1 MMKRLK
7 IGFTDCWQII
17 RIFIVLSFII
27 ILYMVFNTHGKLW
40 QWCLEWPYINQNM
53 IHYSGNDCENETD
66 ACQET
71 PCSLNR
77 TCIDLS
83 PKEEILL
90 GRGYNCSACP
100 LGYDEIDSSCTGRF
114 LTILPYKL
122 NFFAICYKIRFTR
135 TDRIVFWYYALG
147 NYIWSSI
154 QRPSLYD
161 WNIAD
166 TA

>member
-17 RIFIVLSFII
+17 RIFIVLSFINII

-100 LGYDEIDSSCTGRF
+100 HGYDEIDSSCIGNF
-114 LTILPYKL
+114 LTILSYKNIYPYYSIYFCKFL
-122 NFFAICYKIRFTR
+122 SLIR
-135 TDRIVFWYYALG
+135 TDIINVH
-147 NYIWSSI
+147 
-154 QRPSLYD
+154 D
-161 WNIAD
+161 
-166 TA
+166 

>member
-1 MMKRLK
+1 
-7 IGFTDCWQII
+7 
-17 RIFIVLSFII
+17 
-27 ILYMVFNTHGKLW
+27 
-40 QWCLEWPYINQNM
+40 M

-83 PKEEILL
+83 PKDEILL

-114 LTILPYKL
+114 LTILAYKL
-122 NFFAICYKIRFTR
+122 NFFAICYKIRFNR
-135 TDRIVFWYYALG
+135 TDRIILHERILILCPWQLYLKFYSETVVMAEILL
-147 NYIWSSI
+147 IRRKTLSSQLFRENGTKVAFHI
-154 QRPSLYD
+154 ILSF
-161 WNIAD
+161 
-166 TA
+166 